1 MPELVT
7 WHEGEPFPGA
17 IGRTTGA
24 GVHPDRAQLPL
35 AAARLQHVHG
45 RQVALTRPR
54 PPKTGDALGPARMRQ
69 EERNHPGRVMS
80 LAVLTMTVM
89 ITRRH

>member
-7 WHEGEPFPGA
+7 WHEGEPFPGV
-17 IGRTTGA
+17 IGRTTVA
-24 GVHPDRAQLPL
+24 GVHPDRVQLRL
-35 AAARLQHVHG
+35 ATARLQHVHG
-45 RQVALTRPR
+45 QQVALTRLR
-54 PPKTGDALGPARMRQ
+54 PPRTGGAPGPARMRQ